1 MLNIGRKQ
9 KLVVVKKVEFGIY
22 LGETREA
29 GEKERVLLPIK
40 QVPEGTKEGDEL
52 EVFLYRDSSD
62 RLIATTR
69 EPKLVLGE
77 LAVLN
82 VAATGKIGAFLDW
95 GLEKDLLLPYKEQTV
110 KVKKDQEVLVA
121 LYIDK
126 SDRLCATMK
135 VYPYL
140 KTQSPYVVED
150 QVEGRIYEI
159 SDNFGVFV
167 AVDDQYSGL
176 IPKTE
181 AQGQYRPGEK
191 VSCRVTN
198 VREDGKLNL
207 SPRKKAYQQMDEYS
221 ELVLKVIGEYA
232 GVLPFDDKVSPE
244 VIKREFGLSKAA
256 FKRAVGHLL
265 KEKKIKIQ
273 DKRIYLIF

>member
-95 GLEKDLLLPYKEQTV
+95 GLEKICFFRSNSRPAASIQVMRFWFPSTSTRATV
-110 KVKKDQEVLVA
+110 
-121 LYIDK
+121 
-126 SDRLCATMK
+126 S
-135 VYPYL
+135 
-140 KTQSPYVVED
+140 
-150 QVEGRIYEI
+150 
-159 SDNFGVFV
+159 
-167 AVDDQYSGL
+167 
-176 IPKTE
+176 
-181 AQGQYRPGEK
+181 AQR
-191 VSCRVTN
+191 
-198 VREDGKLNL
+198 
-207 SPRKKAYQQMDEYS
+207 
-221 ELVLKVIGEYA
+221 
-232 GVLPFDDKVSPE
+232 
-244 VIKREFGLSKAA
+244 
-256 FKRAVGHLL
+256 
-265 KEKKIKIQ
+265 
-273 DKRIYLIF
+273 

>member
-95 GLEKDLLLPYKEQTV
+95 GLEKDLFLPLKQQTRRLHPG
-110 KVKKDQEVLVA
+110 DEVLVS

-135 VYPYL
+135 VYHFL
-140 KTQSPYVVED
+140 KTNSPYVVGD
-150 QVEGRIYEI
+150 TVKGRIYEI
-159 SDNFGVFV
+159 SGNFGVFV
-167 AVDDQYSGL
+167 AVDDRYSGQIL
-176 IPKTE
+176 SESLPVMLCHQTE
-181 AQGQYRPGEK
+181 
-191 VSCRVTN
+191 
-198 VREDGKLNL
+198 
-207 SPRKKAYQQMDEYS
+207 
-221 ELVLKVIGEYA
+221 
-232 GVLPFDDKVSPE
+232 
-244 VIKREFGLSKAA
+244 
-256 FKRAVGHLL
+256 GHLQIPRSQ
-265 KEKKIKIQ
+265 KE
-273 DKRIYLIF
+273 RSLHRLRSARTLFRVRTGRVFRPL

>member
-95 GLEKDLLLPYKEQTV
+95 GLEKD
-110 KVKKDQEVLVA
+110 
-121 LYIDK
+121 
-126 SDRLCATMK
+126 
-135 VYPYL
+135 
-140 KTQSPYVVED
+140 ED
-150 QVEGRIYEI
+150 QRRNLHLTRAPRSDFPEGRMRLHFSIRHGDPRHLHQRERYPLG
-159 SDNFGVFV
+159 GV
-167 AVDDQYSGL
+167 QTSGQS
-176 IPKTE
+176 
-181 AQGQYRPGEK
+181 A
-191 VSCRVTN
+191 
-198 VREDGKLNL
+198 
-207 SPRKKAYQQMDEYS
+207 
-221 ELVLKVIGEYA
+221 
-232 GVLPFDDKVSPE
+232 
-244 VIKREFGLSKAA
+244 
-256 FKRAVGHLL
+256 
-265 KEKKIKIQ
+265 
-273 DKRIYLIF
+273 

>member
-95 GLEKDLLLPYKEQTV
+95 GLEKDLFLPFKQQTRRLHPG
-110 KVKKDQEVLVA
+110 DEVLVS

-135 VYPYL
+135 V
-140 KTQSPYVVED
+140 
-150 QVEGRIYEI
+150 
-159 SDNFGVFV
+159 FV
-167 AVDDQYSGL
+167 AVDDRYSGL
-176 IPKTE
+176 IPKRE
-181 AQGQYRPGEK
+181 AQADYHVGQELE
-191 VSCRVTN
+191 CRVTE
-198 VREDGKLNL
+198 VKEDGKLSL
-207 SPRKKAYQQMDEYS
+207 SARGKAYEQIAIDAES
-221 ELVLKVIGEYA
+221 VLSVIEEFA
-232 GVLPFDDKVSPE
+232 GVLPFDDKASPE
-244 VIKREFGLSKAA
+244 VIQREFGLSKAA
-256 FKRAVGHLL
+256 FKRAVGHLM
-265 KEKKIKIQ
+265 KEKQVVIRDGKIWTAEKA
-273 DKRIYLIF
+273 K

>member
-110 KVKKDQEVLVA
+110 KVRKDQEVLVA

-207 SPRKKAYQQMDEYS
+207 SPRKKAYQQMDEDS

>member
-9 KLVVVKKVEFGIY
+9 RLVVVKKVEFGIY

-95 GLEKDLLLPYKEQTV
+95 GLEKICFFRLNSRPAASIQVTRFWFPSTSTRATV
-110 KVKKDQEVLVA
+110 
-121 LYIDK
+121 
-126 SDRLCATMK
+126 S
-135 VYPYL
+135 
-140 KTQSPYVVED
+140 
-150 QVEGRIYEI
+150 
-159 SDNFGVFV
+159 
-167 AVDDQYSGL
+167 
-176 IPKTE
+176 
-181 AQGQYRPGEK
+181 AQR
-191 VSCRVTN
+191 
-198 VREDGKLNL
+198 
-207 SPRKKAYQQMDEYS
+207 
-221 ELVLKVIGEYA
+221 
-232 GVLPFDDKVSPE
+232 
-244 VIKREFGLSKAA
+244 
-256 FKRAVGHLL
+256 
-265 KEKKIKIQ
+265 
-273 DKRIYLIF
+273 

>member
-1 MLNIGRKQ
+1 MLSESSKKGSQMLNIGRKQ

-140 KTQSPYVVED
+140 KTQPPYVVED

-159 SDNFGVFV
+159 SKNFGAFV
-167 AVDDQYSGL
+167 AVDDRYSGL
-176 IPKTE
+176 IPKRE
-181 AQGQYRPGEK
+181 AQADYHVGQELE
-191 VSCRVTN
+191 CRTRKS
-198 VREDGKLNL
+198 VRADRN
-207 SPRKKAYQQMDEYS
+207 RC
-221 ELVLKVIGEYA
+221 
-232 GVLPFDDKVSPE
+232 
-244 VIKREFGLSKAA
+244 RERSFCDRGICRCPS
-256 FKRAVGHLL
+256 
-265 KEKKIKIQ
+265 I
-273 DKRIYLIF
+273 

>member
-9 KLVVVKKVEFGIY
+9 RLVVVKKVEFGIY

-95 GLEKDLLLPYKEQTV
+95 GLEKDLFLPFKQQTR
-110 KVKKDQEVLVA
+110 KVKAGDQVLA
-121 LYIDK
+121 SLYIDK
-126 SDRLCATMK
+126 SGRLCATMN
-135 VYPYL
+135 VYEHL
-140 KTQSPYVVED
+140 RTDSPYKKDDMVT
-150 QVEGRIYEI
+150 GRIYEI
-159 SDNFGVFV
+159 SKNFGAFV
-167 AVDDQYSGL
+167 AVDDCFSAL
-176 IPKTE
+176 IPKRTLWCHRAAE
-181 AQGQYRPGEK
+181 DRRTGDRPRCKG
-191 VSCRVTN
+191 
-198 VREDGKLNL
+198 
-207 SPRKKAYQQMDEYS
+207 
-221 ELVLKVIGEYA
+221 IG
-232 GVLPFDDKVSPE
+232 
-244 VIKREFGLSKAA
+244 R
-256 FKRAVGHLL
+256 R
-265 KEKKIKIQ
+265 
-273 DKRIYLIF
+273 

>member
-110 KVKKDQEVLVA
+110 KVKKLSGEGPVKRRIMDMGITKGVDVYVRKVAPLGDPVEVTVRGYELSVRKDDA
-121 LYIDK
+121 Q
-126 SDRLCATMK
+126 C
-135 VYPYL
+135 
-140 KTQSPYVVED
+140 VE
-150 QVEGRIYEI
+150 V
-159 SDNFGVFV
+159 
-167 AVDDQYSGL
+167 
-176 IPKTE
+176 K
-181 AQGQYRPGEK
+181 
-191 VSCRVTN
+191 
-198 VREDGKLNL
+198 
-207 SPRKKAYQQMDEYS
+207 
-221 ELVLKVIGEYA
+221 
-232 GVLPFDDKVSPE
+232 
-244 VIKREFGLSKAA
+244 
-256 FKRAVGHLL
+256 
-265 KEKKIKIQ
+265 
-273 DKRIYLIF
+273 

>member
-82 VAATGKIGAFLDW
+82 VAATERSEHFW
-95 GLEKDLLLPYKEQTV
+95 T
-110 KVKKDQEVLVA
+110 
-121 LYIDK
+121 
-126 SDRLCATMK
+126 
-135 VYPYL
+135 
-140 KTQSPYVVED
+140 
-150 QVEGRIYEI
+150 
-159 SDNFGVFV
+159 GVW
-167 AVDDQYSGL
+167 
-176 IPKTE
+176 
-181 AQGQYRPGEK
+181 
-191 VSCRVTN
+191 
-198 VREDGKLNL
+198 
-207 SPRKKAYQQMDEYS
+207 
-221 ELVLKVIGEYA
+221 
-232 GVLPFDDKVSPE
+232 
-244 VIKREFGLSKAA
+244 
-256 FKRAVGHLL
+256 
-265 KEKKIKIQ
+265 KKICFFRLNSRPAASIQ
-273 DKRIYLIF
+273 VMRFWFPSTSTRATVSAQR

>member
-95 GLEKDLLLPYKEQTV
+95 GLEKDLFLPFKQQTRRLHPG
-110 KVKKDQEVLVA
+110 DEVLVS

-135 VYPYL
+135 
-140 KTQSPYVVED
+140 
-150 QVEGRIYEI
+150 R
-159 SDNFGVFV
+159 
-167 AVDDQYSGL
+167 
-176 IPKTE
+176 
-181 AQGQYRPGEK
+181 
-191 VSCRVTN
+191 
-198 VREDGKLNL
+198 
-207 SPRKKAYQQMDEYS
+207 
-221 ELVLKVIGEYA
+221 
-232 GVLPFDDKVSPE
+232 LPFPE
-244 VIKREFGLSKAA
+244 NQFSVRRRRYRKGKNLRDQRKLRRF
-256 FKRAVGHLL
+256 RCC
-265 KEKKIKIQ
+265 
-273 DKRIYLIF
+273 

>member
-95 GLEKDLLLPYKEQTV
+95 GLEKDLFLPFKQQTRRLHPG
-110 KVKKDQEVLVA
+110 DEVLV
-121 LYIDK
+121 
-126 SDRLCATMK
+126 
-135 VYPYL
+135 
-140 KTQSPYVVED
+140 SPLHRQERPSLRND
-150 QVEGRIYEI
+150 EG
-159 SDNFGVFV
+159 
-167 AVDDQYSGL
+167 
-176 IPKTE
+176 
-181 AQGQYRPGEK
+181 
-191 VSCRVTN
+191 
-198 VREDGKLNL
+198 
-207 SPRKKAYQQMDEYS
+207 
-221 ELVLKVIGEYA
+221 
-232 GVLPFDDKVSPE
+232 LPFPE
-244 VIKREFGLSKAA
+244 NQFSVRRRRYRKGKNLRDQRKLRRF
-256 FKRAVGHLL
+256 RCC
-265 KEKKIKIQ
+265 
-273 DKRIYLIF
+273 

>member
-95 GLEKDLLLPYKEQTV
+95 GLEKDILLPYKEQTR
-110 KVKKDQEVLVA
+110 KVREGEEVLAA

-126 SDRLCATMK
+126 SSRLAATMN
-135 VYPYL
+135 VYEYL
-140 KTQSPYVVED
+140 RKDSEYKKDDIVT
-150 QVEGRIYEI
+150 GMIYQT

-167 AVDDQYSGL
+167 AVDNIYSAL
-176 IPKTE
+176 IPKKE
-181 AQGQYRPGEK
+181 VVGELRIGDT
-191 VSCRVTN
+191 VQARVTG
-198 VREDGKLNL
+198 VKPDGKLDL
-207 SPRKKAYQQMDEYS
+207 SVREKAYLQIEKDAVKILQIIDS
-221 ELVLKVIGEYA
+221 FD
-232 GVLPFDDKVSPE
+232 GVLPFTDRANPE
-244 VIKREFGLSKAA
+244 VIKRETQMSKNE
-256 FKRAVGHLL
+256 FKRAIGNLL
-265 KEKKIKIQ
+265 KNGKVEIKENCIR
-273 DKRIYLIF
+273 RI

>member
-95 GLEKDLLLPYKEQTV
+95 GLEKDLFLPFKQQTRRLHPG
-110 KVKKDQEVLVA
+110 DEVLVS

-135 VYPYL
+135 VYHFL
-140 KTQSPYVVED
+140 KTNSPYVVGD
-150 QVEGRIYEI
+150 IVKGRIYEI
-159 SDNFGVFV
+159 SGNFGVFV
-167 AVDDQYSGL
+167 AVDDRYSGL
-176 IPKTE
+176 IPKRE
-181 AQGQYRPGEK
+181 AQADYHVGQKNCRKIPN
-191 VSCRVTN
+191 SCCFRFCSFDTRYNTKNFLFLLFCDFHPQMILMILVKNQTCCF
-198 VREDGKLNL
+198 RF
-207 SPRKKAYQQMDEYS
+207 KA
-221 ELVLKVIGEYA
+221 IA
-232 GVLPFDDKVSPE
+232 FLP
-244 VIKREFGLSKAA
+244 
-256 FKRAVGHLL
+256 
-265 KEKKIKIQ
+265 
-273 DKRIYLIF
+273 